1 MNTGRGAMIK
11 ASDGTQEDEPNMN
24 HATSSTPSGTRV
36 LMFVQSLD
44 LGGSETQCVEIA
56 RQLKEEGY
64 RVTVGCLRAD
74 GPLRARLKEVG
85 LECVEFA
92 VRTSLLR
99 PNAVFQM
106 LKLVAF
112 LRRGRFEVVHTND
125 LYSNLF
131 AVPAAWLARVPVII
145 SSRRDLGRWWWYT
158 PVRRKILRRVQ
169 ELSTRILV
177 NSESVRQ
184 ELLMKDGFRPENIH
198 VVYNG
203 IDAEK
208 YIQAAADR
216 ENLLPGSCSSHKLII
231 TVANMHTA
239 AKGHG
244 DLIDA
249 ARTILKEHPEA
260 RFVFAGDGEMRQFFE
275 DQVRAAGLQ
284 EMFIFLGHRTDIP
297 ALLASCDIGV
307 LASRTEGLPNAVLEY
322 MAAGL
327 PVVATTVGGVP
338 EIIENEANGLL
349 IPPENP
355 AALSGALLRLLKDEE
370 MRKRLGKA
378 GRERVMAQFN
388 FACVMA
394 RLKQLY
400 KNPQHPPR
408 FRRALPASSLSQ
420 VNRGGENL

>member
-24 HATSSTPSGTRV
+24 HPTSSSSNGTRV

-99 PNAVFQM
+99 PNAVLQM

-112 LRRGRFEVVHTND
+112 LRRRRFEVVHTND

-158 PVRRKILRRVQ
+158 PVRRKILRKVQ

-177 NSESVRQ
+177 NSEAVRR
-184 ELLMKDGFRPENIH
+184 ELLIKDGFRPENIH

-208 YIQAAADR
+208 Y
-216 ENLLPGSCSSHKLII
+216 
-231 TVANMHTA
+231 
-239 AKGHG
+239 
-244 DLIDA
+244 
-249 ARTILKEHPEA
+249 
-260 RFVFAGDGEMRQFFE
+260 
-275 DQVRAAGLQ
+275 
-284 EMFIFLGHRTDIP
+284 
-297 ALLASCDIGV
+297 
-307 LASRTEGLPNAVLEY
+307 
-322 MAAGL
+322 
-327 PVVATTVGGVP
+327 
-338 EIIENEANGLL
+338 
-349 IPPENP
+349 
-355 AALSGALLRLLKDEE
+355 
-370 MRKRLGKA
+370 
-378 GRERVMAQFN
+378 
-388 FACVMA
+388 
-394 RLKQLY
+394 
-400 KNPQHPPR
+400 
-408 FRRALPASSLSQ
+408 
-420 VNRGGENL
+420 

>member
-1 MNTGRGAMIK
+1 MIK
-11 ASDGTQEDEPNMN
+11 DRQATREDERNMN
-24 HATSSTPSGTRV
+24 RIASSSLSGTRV
-36 LMFVQSLD
+36 LMFVQSLE

-56 RQLKEEGY
+56 RQLKEEGF

-74 GPLRARLKEVG
+74 GPLQARLKEVG
-85 LECVEFA
+85 LECVEFP

-99 PNAVFQM
+99 PNALLQM

-112 LRRGRFEVVHTND
+112 LRRRRFEVVHTND

-169 ELSTRILV
+169 GLSTGVLV
-177 NSESVRQ
+177 NSEAVRQ
-184 ELLMKDGFRPENIH
+184 ELLTKDGFRPEKIQ

-208 YIQAAADR
+208 YTQAAADR
-216 ENLLPGSCSSHKLII
+216 EHLLPGLSSNHKVII
-231 TVANMHTA
+231 TVANMHTVV
-239 AKGHG
+239 KGHCE
-244 DLIDA
+244 LIEA
-249 ARTILKEHPEA
+249 ARVVREEHPEA
-260 RFVFAGDGEMRQFFE
+260 RFALAGDGEMREFFE
-275 DQVRAAGLQ
+275 DQVRAAGLA
-284 EMFIFLGHRTDIP
+284 EMFLFLGHRTDIP
-297 ALLASCDIGV
+297 ALLACCDIGV
-307 LASRTEGLPNAVLEY
+307 LPSRTEGLPNAVLEY

-327 PVVATTVGGVP
+327 PVVATSVGGVP
-338 EIIENEANGLL
+338 EILENEGNGLL

-355 AALSGALLRLLKDEE
+355 GALSTALLRLLQDEE
-370 MRKRLGKA
+370 MRKRLGRA
-378 GRERVMAQFN
+378 GRERVLTQFN
-388 FACVMA
+388 FASVMA

-400 KNPQHPPR
+400 KDSRHPSR
-408 FRRALPASSLSQ
+408 FRRVLPANPLSQ